1 MKTIP
6 KLALA
11 GLALVASMQV
21 AYADGF
27 YVTAG
32 VGQTSLKNFQSDL
45 DSTLRAGGLRVSD
58 SSVSDGTTITAGLG
72 YQFSDYVAIEGSY
85 LDPGKFKYQATVS
98 GTPLRAEV
106 RATSFNVATL
116 GFFPLNDQF
125 SIYGKIGYSSGGS
138 GSSEVRVASQSF
150 KYDESSGSSLGYGAG
165 VRFKLSDKVSIRGGY
180 DKYSSDLSGF
190 TISTQ
195 VRF

>member
-1 MKTIP
+1 MNCLQ
-6 KLALA
+6 KLSACLIVIFSSIEA
-11 GLALVASMQV
+11 

-27 YVTAG
+27 YVTAS
-32 VGQTSLKNFQSDL
+32 VGKTSADNFQSDL
-45 DSTLRAGGLRVSD
+45 DSSLRAFGLSVSN
-58 SSVSDGTTITAGLG
+58 SSVSDGTTISAGLG

-98 GTPLRAEV
+98 GAPLTAEV
-106 RATSFNVATL
+106 RATNFNVATL
-116 GFFPLNDQF
+116 GFIPLNDQF

-138 GSSEVRVASQSF
+138 GSSEVRAANQSF
-150 KYDESSGSSLGYGAG
+150 KYDGSSGSSFGYGAG

-195 VRF
+195 VHF